1 MNYIK
6 HISIYI
12 LLILFSCTK
21 EIEIPIEN
29 QSKQFV
35 VTGYI
40 EKGKTAKVLLERSLP
55 YFDPIV
61 LDFGNFNISA
71 SLINNA
77 TVKITASNGDSEIL
91 SLVDNSEILS
101 LVDIDIPENINLH
114 DTWYYNYEGSQIY
127 GQEGIS
133 YRLEIEKDD
142 TLVWAVTTI
151 PKLPTINVDSL
162 RFLYRPDDSAYCY
175 LAGTLTDPDTI
186 GNCYRAFSKT
196 ISEEW
201 ESPIPVYVPM
211 LEQDGNY
218 NDEYINGWEDFSFPM
233 YKGRGFW
240 QEWGK
245 QEDEDIDEEV
255 DGSSGATT
263 GFWNVGDKVK
273 VKWSAVDRGSWD
285 FWISLQYNN
294 PGGPFGSPAQAKTNI
309 NGGLGVWSG
318 MSSQYIPE
326 GDDYWIADPEE
337 D

>member
-1 MNYIK
+1 MNYRK

-35 VTGYI
+35 VTGHI
-40 EKGKTAKVLLERSLP
+40 EKGKPATVLLQRSLP
-55 YFDPIV
+55 YFDPII
-61 LDFGNFNISA
+61 LDLNDPLNSIIFK
-71 SLINNA
+71 SLVNNA
-77 TVKITASNGDSEIL
+77 TIRLTTSNGESEIL
-91 SLVDNSEILS
+91 TEV
-101 LVDIDIPENINLH
+101 IPNVN
-114 DTWYYNYEGSQIY
+114 DTWFYNYAGTII
-127 GQEGIS
+127 GQEGVS
-133 YRLEIEKDD
+133 YRLEIEKED
-142 TLVWAVTTI
+142 TTLWAITTI
-151 PKLPTINVDSL
+151 PELPEINEDNL

-196 ISEEW
+196 SSNDWGED
-201 ESPIPVYVPM
+201 PFFMPM

-245 QEDEDIDEEV
+245 QEDETTDEEV

-263 GFWNVGDKVK
+263 GFWNIGDEVQ

-309 NGGLGVWSG
+309 NGGLGVWGGS
-318 MSSQYIPE
+318 SSQYITR
-326 GDDYWIADPEE
+326 IANPEE

>member
-1 MNYIK
+1 MNYRK

-35 VTGYI
+35 VTGHI
-40 EKGKTAKVLLERSLP
+40 EKGKPATVLLQRSLP
-55 YFDPIV
+55 YFDPII
-61 LDFGNFNISA
+61 LDLNDPLNSIIFK
-71 SLINNA
+71 SLVNNA
-77 TVKITASNGDSEIL
+77 TIRLTTSNGESEIL
-91 SLVDNSEILS
+91 TEV
-101 LVDIDIPENINLH
+101 IPNVN
-114 DTWYYNYEGSQIY
+114 DTWFYNYTGTII
-127 GQEGIS
+127 GQEGVS
-133 YRLEIEKDD
+133 YRLEIEKED
-142 TLVWAVTTI
+142 TTLWAITTI
-151 PKLPTINVDSL
+151 PELPEINEDNL

-196 ISEEW
+196 SSNEW
-201 ESPIPVYVPM
+201 GEDPFFMPM

-245 QEDEDIDEEV
+245 QEDETTDEEV

-263 GFWNVGDKVK
+263 GFWNIGDEVQ

-309 NGGLGVWSG
+309 NGGLGVWGGS
-318 MSSQYIPE
+318 SSQYITR
-326 GDDYWIADPEE
+326 IADPEE
-337 D
+337 N

>member
-35 VTGYI
+35 VAGLI
-40 EKGKTAKVLLERSLP
+40 EKGKPATVLLQRSLP

-61 LDFGNFNISA
+61 LDIEDFDENWIARIANDLAFVD
-71 SLINNA
+71 NA
-77 TVKITASNGDSEIL
+77 TVKITTSNGDSEIL
-91 SLVDNSEILS
+91 SPYYGLT
-101 LVDIDIPENINLH
+101 
-114 DTWYYNYEGSQIY
+114 DTWFYNYIGSNII
-127 GQEGIS
+127 GQEGVS

-142 TLVWAVTTI
+142 TLVWAITTI
-151 PKLPTINVDSL
+151 PELPEINEDNV

-196 ISEEW
+196 SSTDWGEDRFFM
-201 ESPIPVYVPM
+201 PM

-218 NDEYINGWEDFSFPM
+218 NDEYINGWVDFAFPM

-245 QEDEDIDEEV
+245 QEDEETNEEV

-263 GFWNVGDKVK
+263 GFWNIGDEVQ

-309 NGGLGVWSG
+309 NGGLGVWGGS
-318 MSSQYIPE
+318 SSQYITR
-326 GDDYWIADPEE
+326 IANPEE

>member
-1 MNYIK
+1 MNYRK

-35 VTGYI
+35 VTGLI
-40 EKGKTAKVLLERSLP
+40 EKGKPATVLLQRSLP
-55 YFDPIV
+55 YFDPII
-61 LDFGNFNISA
+61 LDLNDPLNSIIFK
-71 SLINNA
+71 SLVNNA
-77 TVKITASNGDSEIL
+77 NIRLTTSNGESEIL
-91 SLVDNSEILS
+91 TEV
-101 LVDIDIPENINLH
+101 IPNVN
-114 DTWYYNYEGSQIY
+114 DTWFYNYTGTII
-127 GQEGIS
+127 GQEGVS
-133 YRLEIEKDD
+133 YRLEIEKED
-142 TLVWAVTTI
+142 TTLWAITTI
-151 PKLPTINVDSL
+151 PELPEINEDNL

-196 ISEEW
+196 SSNDWGED
-201 ESPIPVYVPM
+201 PFFMPM

-245 QEDEDIDEEV
+245 QEDETTEEEV

-263 GFWNVGDKVK
+263 GFWNIGDEVQ

-309 NGGLGVWSG
+309 NGGLGVWGGS
-318 MSSQYIPE
+318 SSQYITR
-326 GDDYWIADPEE
+326 IANPEE

>member
-1 MNYIK
+1 MNYRK

-35 VTGYI
+35 VTGHI
-40 EKGKTAKVLLERSLP
+40 EKGKPATVLLQRSLP
-55 YFDPIV
+55 YFDPII
-61 LDFGNFNISA
+61 LDLNDPLNSIIFK
-71 SLINNA
+71 SLVNNA
-77 TVKITASNGDSEIL
+77 TIRLTTSNGESEIL
-91 SLVDNSEILS
+91 TEV
-101 LVDIDIPENINLH
+101 IPNVN
-114 DTWYYNYEGSQIY
+114 DTWFYNYTGTII
-127 GQEGIS
+127 GQEGVS
-133 YRLEIEKDD
+133 YRLEIEKED
-142 TLVWAVTTI
+142 TTLWAITTI
-151 PKLPTINVDSL
+151 PELPEINEDNL

-196 ISEEW
+196 SSSDWGED
-201 ESPIPVYVPM
+201 PFFMPM

-245 QEDEDIDEEV
+245 QEDETTEEEV

-263 GFWNVGDKVK
+263 GFWNIGDEVQ

-309 NGGLGVWSG
+309 NGGLGVWGGS
-318 MSSQYIPE
+318 SSQYITR
-326 GDDYWIADPEE
+326 IANPEE

>member
-1 MNYIK
+1 MNYRK

-35 VTGYI
+35 VTGHI
-40 EKGKTAKVLLERSLP
+40 EKGKPATVLLQRSLP
-55 YFDPIV
+55 YFDPII
-61 LDFGNFNISA
+61 LDLNDPLNSIIFK
-71 SLINNA
+71 SLVNNA
-77 TVKITASNGDSEIL
+77 TIRLTTSNGESEIL
-91 SLVDNSEILS
+91 TEV
-101 LVDIDIPENINLH
+101 IPNVN
-114 DTWYYNYEGSQIY
+114 DTWFYNYTGTII
-127 GQEGIS
+127 GQEGVS
-133 YRLEIEKDD
+133 YRLEIEKED
-142 TLVWAVTTI
+142 TTLWAITTI
-151 PKLPTINVDSL
+151 PELPEINEDNL

-196 ISEEW
+196 SSNDWGED
-201 ESPIPVYVPM
+201 PFFMPM

-245 QEDEDIDEEV
+245 QEDETTDEEV

-263 GFWNVGDKVK
+263 GFWNIGDEVQ

-309 NGGLGVWSG
+309 NGGLGVWGGS
-318 MSSQYIPE
+318 SSQYITR
-326 GDDYWIADPEE
+326 IANPEE

>member
-1 MNYIK
+1 MNYRK

-35 VTGYI
+35 VTGHI
-40 EKGKTAKVLLERSLP
+40 EKGKPATVLLQRSLP
-55 YFDPIV
+55 YFDPII
-61 LDFGNFNISA
+61 LDLNDPLNSIIFK
-71 SLINNA
+71 SLVNNA
-77 TVKITASNGDSEIL
+77 TIRLTTSNGESEIL
-91 SLVDNSEILS
+91 TEV
-101 LVDIDIPENINLH
+101 IPNVN
-114 DTWYYNYEGSQIY
+114 DTWFYNYTGTII
-127 GQEGIS
+127 GQEGVS
-133 YRLEIEKDD
+133 YRLEIEKED
-142 TLVWAVTTI
+142 TTLWAITTI
-151 PKLPTINVDSL
+151 PELPEINEDNL

-196 ISEEW
+196 SSNEW
-201 ESPIPVYVPM
+201 GEDPFFMPM

-218 NDEYINGWEDFSFPM
+218 NDEYINGWENFSFPM

-245 QEDEDIDEEV
+245 QEDETTDEEV

-263 GFWNVGDKVK
+263 GFWNIGDEVQ

-309 NGGLGVWSG
+309 NGGLGVWGGS
-318 MSSQYIPE
+318 SSQYITR
-326 GDDYWIADPEE
+326 IADPEE

>member
-1 MNYIK
+1 MNYRK

-35 VTGYI
+35 VTGHI
-40 EKGKTAKVLLERSLP
+40 EKGKPATVLLQRSLP
-55 YFDPIV
+55 YFDPII
-61 LDFGNFNISA
+61 LDLNDPLNSIIFK
-71 SLINNA
+71 SLVNNA
-77 TVKITASNGDSEIL
+77 TIRLTTSNGESEIL
-91 SLVDNSEILS
+91 TEV
-101 LVDIDIPENINLH
+101 IPNVN
-114 DTWYYNYEGSQIY
+114 DTWFYNYAGTII
-127 GQEGIS
+127 GQEGVS
-133 YRLEIEKDD
+133 YRLEIEKED
-142 TLVWAVTTI
+142 TTLWSITTI
-151 PKLPTINVDSL
+151 PELPEINEDNL

-175 LAGTLTDPDTI
+175 LAGTLSDPDTI

-196 ISEEW
+196 SSNDWGED
-201 ESPIPVYVPM
+201 PFFMPM

-245 QEDEDIDEEV
+245 QEDETTEEEV

-263 GFWNVGDKVK
+263 GFWNIGDEVQ

-309 NGGLGVWSG
+309 NGGLGVWGGS
-318 MSSQYIPE
+318 SSQYITR
-326 GDDYWIADPEE
+326 IANPEE

>member
-1 MNYIK
+1 MNYRK

-35 VTGYI
+35 VTGHI
-40 EKGKTAKVLLERSLP
+40 EKGKPATVLLQRSLP
-55 YFDPIV
+55 YFDPII
-61 LDFGNFNISA
+61 LDLNDPLNSIIFK
-71 SLINNA
+71 SLVNNA
-77 TVKITASNGDSEIL
+77 TIRLTTSNGESEIL
-91 SLVDNSEILS
+91 TEV
-101 LVDIDIPENINLH
+101 IPNVN
-114 DTWYYNYEGSQIY
+114 DTWFYNYAGTII
-127 GQEGIS
+127 GQEGVS
-133 YRLEIEKDD
+133 YRLEIEKED
-142 TLVWAVTTI
+142 TTLWSITTI
-151 PKLPTINVDSL
+151 PELPEINEDNL

-175 LAGTLTDPDTI
+175 LAGTLSDPDTI

-196 ISEEW
+196 SSNDWGED
-201 ESPIPVYVPM
+201 PFFMPM

-245 QEDEDIDEEV
+245 QEDETTDEEV

-263 GFWNVGDKVK
+263 GFWNIGDEVQ

-309 NGGLGVWSG
+309 NGGLGVWGGS
-318 MSSQYIPE
+318 SSQYITR
-326 GDDYWIADPEE
+326 IANPEE

>member
-1 MNYIK
+1 MNYRK

-35 VTGYI
+35 VTGHI
-40 EKGKTAKVLLERSLP
+40 EKGKPATVLLQRSLP
-55 YFDPIV
+55 YFDPII
-61 LDFGNFNISA
+61 LDLNDPLNSIIFK
-71 SLINNA
+71 SLVNNA
-77 TVKITASNGDSEIL
+77 TIRLTTSNGESEIL
-91 SLVDNSEILS
+91 TEL
-101 LVDIDIPENINLH
+101 IPNVN
-114 DTWYYNYEGSQIY
+114 DTWFYNYTGTII
-127 GQEGIS
+127 GQEGVS
-133 YRLEIEKDD
+133 YRLEIEKED
-142 TLVWAVTTI
+142 TTLWAITTI
-151 PKLPTINVDSL
+151 PELPEINEDNL

-196 ISEEW
+196 SSNDWGED
-201 ESPIPVYVPM
+201 PFFMPM

-218 NDEYINGWEDFSFPM
+218 NDEYINGWEDFAFPM

-245 QEDEDIDEEV
+245 QEDETTDEEV

-263 GFWNVGDKVK
+263 GFWNIGDEVQ

-309 NGGLGVWSG
+309 NGGLGVWGGS
-318 MSSQYIPE
+318 SSQYITR
-326 GDDYWIADPEE
+326 IADPEE
-337 D
+337 N

>member
-1 MNYIK
+1 MNYRK

-35 VTGYI
+35 VTGHI
-40 EKGKTAKVLLERSLP
+40 EKGKPATVLLQRSLP
-55 YFDPIV
+55 YFDPII
-61 LDFGNFNISA
+61 LDLNDPLNSIIFK
-71 SLINNA
+71 SLVNNA
-77 TVKITASNGDSEIL
+77 TIRLTTSNGESEIL
-91 SLVDNSEILS
+91 TEV
-101 LVDIDIPENINLH
+101 IPNVN
-114 DTWYYNYEGSQIY
+114 DTWFYNYTGTII
-127 GQEGIS
+127 GQEGVS
-133 YRLEIEKDD
+133 YRLEIEKED
-142 TLVWAVTTI
+142 TTLWAITTI
-151 PKLPTINVDSL
+151 PELPEINEDNL

-175 LAGTLTDPDTI
+175 LAGTLSDPDTI

-196 ISEEW
+196 SSNDWGED
-201 ESPIPVYVPM
+201 PFFMPM

-245 QEDEDIDEEV
+245 QEDETTDEEV

-263 GFWNVGDKVK
+263 GFWNIGDEVQ

-309 NGGLGVWSG
+309 NGGLGVWGGS
-318 MSSQYIPE
+318 SSQYITR
-326 GDDYWIADPEE
+326 IANPEE